1 MATEGG
7 LNMKDC
13 VFEYLDGVELFSG
26 IDPEDLKSLM
36 VCFSPAVRKY
46 EKGEIAAIAGDTLR
60 GIGVVLDGEA
70 QVARENAAGSRSI
83 IAFITKGNTFGE
95 IAAFA
100 GQKNWPS
107 TVTARKESLLMF
119 IPPERFMGS
128 CPRACT
134 FHKTLIQNML
144 RILSEKAIQ
153 LSRKVEYLG
162 IKSMRAKLCTYLL
175 EQQRINNSS
184 TFILPVNKNELADYL
199 NVSRPS
205 MSRELG
211 RLRDEGMLDFY
222 LSSIRLL
229 NEEALRKM
237 AAE

>member
-1 MATEGG
+1 
-7 LNMKDC
+7 MKNN

-26 IDPEDLKSLM
+26 IESEDLKSM
-36 VCFSPAVRKY
+36 IDCFHPAIRKY
-46 EKGEIAAIAGDTLR
+46 EKGEIAVIAGDPLN
-60 GIGVVLDGEA
+60 GIGIVLDGE
-70 QVARENAAGSRSI
+70 VEVVRENAAGSKSL
-83 IAFITKGNTFGE
+83 IAFISKGNTFGE

-100 GQKNWPS
+100 GQGTWPS

-119 IPPERFMGS
+119 IPSDRFLGN
-128 CPRACT
+128 CPRACV
-134 FHKTLIQNML
+134 FHKILIQNML
-144 RILSEKAIQ
+144 KILSEKAVQ
-153 LSRKVEYLG
+153 LNRKVEYLE

-175 EQQRINNSS
+175 EQRRINNSS

-211 RLRDEGMLDFY
+211 RLRDEGILDFY

-237 AAE
+237 AE

>member
-1 MATEGG
+1 
-7 LNMKDC
+7 MKIN
-13 VFEYLDGVELFSG
+13 VVEYIQGIELFSG
-26 IDPEDLKSLM
+26 IDSEDLDSM
-36 VCFSPAVRKY
+36 MICFDPVIRKY
-46 EKGEIAAIAGDTLR
+46 EKGEIAVIAGDPLQGV
-60 GIGVVLDGEA
+60 GIVLNGE
-70 QVARENAAGSRSI
+70 VEVIRENAAGSKSI
-83 IAFITKGNTFGE
+83 IAFLTKGNTFGE

-100 GQKNWPS
+100 GQGIWPS

-119 IPPERFMGS
+119 IPSDRFLGN
-128 CPRACT
+128 CPRACV

-144 RILSEKAIQ
+144 RILSAKAVQ
-153 LSRKVEYLG
+153 LNRKVDYLG

-175 EQQRINNSS
+175 EQRNINKSI

-211 RLRDEGMLDFY
+211 RLRDEGLIDFY

-237 AAE
+237 AVE

>member
-1 MATEGG
+1 M
-7 LNMKDC
+7 
-13 VFEYLDGVELFSG
+13 
-26 IDPEDLKSLM
+26 
-36 VCFSPAVRKY
+36 
-46 EKGEIAAIAGDTLR
+46 IAGDPLH
-60 GIGVVLDGEA
+60 GIGIVLDGE
-70 QVARENAAGSRSI
+70 VEVVRENAAGSKSI
-83 IAFITKGNTFGE
+83 IAFISKGNTFGE

-100 GQKNWPS
+100 GQETWPS

-119 IPPERFMGS
+119 IPPDRFMGN
-128 CPRACT
+128 CPRACA

-144 RILSEKAIQ
+144 KILSEKAVQ

-175 EQQRINNSS
+175 EQRRINNSS

-211 RLRDEGMLDFY
+211 RLRDEGVLDFY
-222 LSSIRLL
+222 LSSVRLL

-237 AAE
+237 AE